1 MDFSTQAPLAVCH
14 HCDWVM
20 TLPRLRPGETAC
32 CPRCGHKLP
41 GQQHTSIQNQ
51 LAWASAALI
60 MLTAAIAFPFV
71 SFEVQGIKHTIIVAD
86 TALALFDYDFPF
98 LGLIVLT
105 TTILLPAT
113 YLLVLLYLHGVLA
126 SGRRP
131 RWAKTLARL
140 LTSIKPWMMS
150 DVFVAGVLVSMIK
163 VLSLANLQFGPAFP
177 AFCAYAVLLLKSIAT
192 FDPWT
197 LWKIIGDPADPPV
210 DLAPG
215 NTAATQGAAGC
226 ARCGAIVNTTNQAR
240 CPRCGR
246 RYIAPDPRQLQ
257 TTWALLIAA
266 GILYIPAM
274 VYPIMI
280 TTEFGRASPQTVV
293 GGARLLAE
301 TGSWPIA
308 LVIFI
313 ASIVVPIGK
322 VLALGWLCLQAQAG
336 TGRNAYDRL
345 RLYRM
350 VEIIG
355 RWSFLDVFVVA
366 LLTALIQAGELMR
379 VQPSPGAVIFAI
391 VVILTMLA
399 AMAFDPRLIWWS
411 HEK

>member
-1 MDFSTQAPLAVCH
+1 MDFSAQATLAVCH

-20 TLPRLRPGETAC
+20 TLPRLRAGETAC
-32 CPRCGHKLP
+32 CPRCEHKLP
-41 GQQHTSIQNQ
+41 GQQHTSIQSQ

-60 MLTAAIAFPFV
+60 MLAAAIAFPFV

-98 LGLIVLT
+98 LGLVVLT
-105 TTILLPAT
+105 TTILLPTA

-131 RWAKTLARL
+131 MGAQTLARL
-140 LTSIKPWMMS
+140 LTSIKPWVMS
-150 DVFVAGVLVSMIK
+150 DVFVVGVLVSMIK
-163 VLSLANLQFGPAFP
+163 VLSLASLQLGPAFP
-177 AFCAYAVLLLKSIAT
+177 AFCAYAVLLLKSISS
-192 FDPWT
+192 FDPGT
-197 LWKIIGDPADPPV
+197 LWTAISGPVDPPV

-215 NTAATQGAAGC
+215 SPAATQGAAGC
-226 ARCGAIVNTTNQAR
+226 TRCNAIVNTASQTR
-240 CPRCGR
+240 CPRCG
-246 RYIAPDPRQLQ
+246 YHPIAPNPRRLQ
-257 TTWALLIAA
+257 ATWALLIAA

-274 VYPIMI
+274 AYPIMI
-280 TTEFGRASPQTVV
+280 TTELGRTSPQTVV
-293 GGARLLAE
+293 GGARLLLE

-308 LVIFI
+308 LIIFT

-336 TGRNAYDRL
+336 TGRSAYDRL
-345 RLYRM
+345 RLYRL
-350 VEIIG
+350 VEAIG

-379 VQPSPGAVIFAI
+379 VQPSPGVVIFAI

-399 AMAFDPRLIWWS
+399 AMAFDPRLIWRV